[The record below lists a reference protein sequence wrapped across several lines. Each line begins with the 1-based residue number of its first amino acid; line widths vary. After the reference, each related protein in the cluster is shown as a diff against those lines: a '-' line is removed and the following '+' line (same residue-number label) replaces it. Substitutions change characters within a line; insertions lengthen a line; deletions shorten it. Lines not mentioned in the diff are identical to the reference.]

1 MEKQDDVQQEG
12 TGSTQKSNKP
22 IIIIFIIVIV
32 ALLGVIAWL
41 LFFRGSGDEDTNDRV
56 VLVDEN
62 NKDTVMDEL
71 DDKVAKGM
79 FECKMT
85 MTWNFTGGG
94 MASSDAYVANSEHN
108 TYAIFFD
115 VIDNDTQETLY
126 SSPYIVV
133 GSEIS
138 GFVLDK
144 KLTAGSHEAT
154 VMYTLVDQDN
164 DYEEISS
171 AGFIVTLNVTD

>member
-1 MEKQDDVQQEG
+1 MKKQREIQEG
-12 TGSTQKSNKP
+12 TNNSQKKNKMM
-22 IIIIFIIVIV
+22 ILLFVIVIAV
-32 ALLGVIAWL
+32 LLGVIVWL
-41 LFFRGSGDEDTNDRV
+41 VFFRNSETDDAQGQRA

-62 NKDTVMDEL
+62 NQDTVMD
-71 DDKVAKGM
+71 DIGDKVEKGM
-79 FECKMT
+79 FECRMT

-94 MASSDAYVANSEHN
+94 QETSDAYVANSENN
-108 TYAIFFD
+108 TYAICFD
-115 VIDNDTQETLY
+115 VVDNESGETLY
-126 SSPYIVV
+126 SSPYILV

-144 KLTAGSHEAT
+144 KLPAGSHEAT

-171 AGFIVTLNVTD
+171 AGFVVTLNVTD